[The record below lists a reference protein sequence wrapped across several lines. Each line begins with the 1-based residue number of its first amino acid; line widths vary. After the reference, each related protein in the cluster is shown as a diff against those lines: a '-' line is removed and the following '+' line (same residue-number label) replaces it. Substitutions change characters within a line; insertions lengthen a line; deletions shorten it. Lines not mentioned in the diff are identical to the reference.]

1 MIRVKLYTNESCSLC
16 EDVKA
21 DLESLQS
28 IVPHEVIEIDISNDP
43 SLHAE
48 YVEKIPV
55 VDIGPYSLIAPITKV
70 DLEVAL
76 RAAQD
81 SFSRLEEKDQSSGK
95 YAVTI
100 NKVVYFFA
108 QHWLAIINLAIL
120 AYIGLPFLAPTLMK
134 VGAERPAR
142 LIYTVYSPLCHQLSF
157 RSWFLYGDQP
167 AYPLESSGTS
177 SGTYEEITGTDQV
190 DYIEASR
197 YVGDETVGYKVAIC
211 QRDIAIYGGM
221 FLAGLFFVFVR
232 GWLKPAPLI
241 LWFLI
246 GVVPLALDG
255 GTQLISHIPFIGL
268 AVRESTPFLR
278 TLTGLLFGIMNVWL
292 AYPYIEETM
301 NDTQTLTAGRLASI
315 GELEKS

>member
-1 MIRVKLYTNESCSLC
+1 MIRVKLYTNKNCSLC

-43 SLHAE
+43 ALQAE
-48 YVEKIPV
+48 FVEKIPV
-55 VDIGPYSLIAPITKV
+55 VEIGPYSLKAPITKV

-81 SFSRLEEKDQSSGK
+81 SDGRTEGEDPSSGK

-100 NKVVYFFA
+100 NKAVYFFA
-108 QHWLAIINLAIL
+108 RHWLAIINFTIL
-120 AYIGLPFLAPTLMK
+120 VYVGLPFLAPTLMK
-134 VGAERPAR
+134 AGVEKPAR

-157 RSWFLYGDQP
+157 RSWFLFGEQP
-167 AYPLESSGTS
+167 AYPLESAGTS
-177 SGTYEEITGTDQV
+177 LGTYEEATAADQV
-190 DYIEASR
+190 NYFEARR
-197 YVGDETVGYKVAIC
+197 YVGDETLGYKVAIC
-211 QRDIAIYGGM
+211 QRDIAIYAGM
-221 FLAGLFFVFVR
+221 LLAGLLFVFIR
-232 GWLKPAPLI
+232 GWLKPAPLA

-246 GVVPLALDG
+246 GVAPLALDG
-255 GTQLISHIPFIGL
+255 VSQLISHIPFLGWTL
-268 AVRESTPFLR
+268 RESTPFLR

-301 NDTQTLTAGRLASI
+301 MDTQTLTAGRLASI